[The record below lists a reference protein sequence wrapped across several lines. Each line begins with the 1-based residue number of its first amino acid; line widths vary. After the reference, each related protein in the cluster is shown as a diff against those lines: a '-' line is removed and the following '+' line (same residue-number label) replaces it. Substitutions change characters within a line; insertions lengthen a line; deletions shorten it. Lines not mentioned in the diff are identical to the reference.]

1 MSEPWA
7 AAHRIPPADYQ
18 ARFDALYRLG
28 FRLTWVQAYGS
39 AAGPRFNAVW
49 VRRAG
54 APALPR
60 CSISAAPGATEALSR
75 FALGD

>member
-1 MSEPWA
+1 
-7 AAHRIPPADYQ
+7 
-18 ARFDALYRLG
+18 
-28 FRLTWVQAYGS
+28 VQIAIY
-39 AAGPRFNAVW
+39 APRNRKQ